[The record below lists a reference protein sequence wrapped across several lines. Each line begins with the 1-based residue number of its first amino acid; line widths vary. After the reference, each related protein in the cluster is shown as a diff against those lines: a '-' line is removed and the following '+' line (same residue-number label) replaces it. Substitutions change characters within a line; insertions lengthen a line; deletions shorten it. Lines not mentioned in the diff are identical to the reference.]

1 MQDPSQI
8 LTEDDISI
16 IRSYSSVAEAQGAL
30 TPAQLQL
37 IYYRKW
43 FKMMVPVYAGGLEL
57 PLPQIMQIL
66 EAAAWADGSF
76 GWALNLGAGANMFA
90 AFLPPEIAK
99 KLFIHAEICI
109 AGSGSLS
116 GKAEKVDGGY
126 LVNGSWRYATGA
138 PHAHFFSISCTVT
151 ENGEPTKDK
160 NGEFNTRSFIV
171 PRHQVTITD
180 LWNSHGLK
188 ATASHDF
195 KIEDV
200 LVPDDFSFNL
210 TEPSIFADSA
220 LYKIPFLP
228 LAEALLAVTMSGMG
242 CHFIDLLKSLLKEK
256 IQADPNR
263 SKDYPAMETAIQAG
277 EATLN
282 KVRDDLYKIASET
295 WLRYEDGEAV
305 AETDLNQIISNAK
318 RCAFVA
324 RTEVDKL
331 YPWAG
336 MNAILP
342 ESELNR
348 VWRDIHTASQHI
360 LLSPFPN

>member
-1 MQDPSQI
+1 
-8 LTEDDISI
+8 
-16 IRSYSSVAEAQGAL
+16 
-30 TPAQLQL
+30 
-37 IYYRKW
+37 
-43 FKMMVPVYAGGLEL
+43 
-57 PLPQIMQIL
+57 

-109 AGSGSLS
+109 AGSGALS

-138 PHAHFFSISCTVT
+138 PHAQFFSISCLLT
-151 ENGEPTKDK
+151 ENGEPTSK
-160 NGEFNTRSFIV
+160 TQSFIV
-171 PRHQVTITD
+171 PSHQVTITD

-210 TEPSIFADSA
+210 TEPSIFADSP

-256 IQADPNR
+256 IQANPNR

-282 KVRDDLYKIASET
+282 KVRDDLYKTVSEA
-295 WLRYEDGEAV
+295 WLRYEGGETV
-305 AETDLNQIISNAK
+305 DEVELDQIISDAK
-318 RCAFVA
+318 RCAFVT

-336 MNAILP
+336 MDAIIP

>member
-1 MQDPSQI
+1 MQDPSQ
-8 LTEDDISI
+8 LLAEDDTYI
-16 IRSYSSVAEAQGAL
+16 IRSYSAVAEAQGTL
-30 TPAQLQL
+30 TPAQLRL
-37 IYYRKW
+37 IYDRKW
-43 FKMMVPVYAGGLEL
+43 FKLMVPVYAGGLEL
-57 PLPQIMQIL
+57 SLPQIMEIL

-76 GWALNLGAGANMFA
+76 GWVLNLGAGANMFA
-90 AFLPPEIAK
+90 AYLPPDIAK
-99 KLFIHAEICI
+99 KLFINAEICI
-109 AGSGSLS
+109 AGSGALS

-138 PHAHFFSISCTVT
+138 PHAQFFSISCILTAKGDST
-151 ENGEPTKDK
+151 NK
-160 NGEFNTRSFIV
+160 TRSFIV
-171 PRHQVTITD
+171 PMHQVTITD

-200 LVPDDFSFNL
+200 LIPDDFSFSL

-228 LAEALLAVTMSGMG
+228 LAEALLAVTMSGMS
-242 CHFIDLLKSLLKEK
+242 CHFIDLLKLLLKEK

-263 SKDYPAMETAIQAG
+263 KKDYPAMSTAIHAG
-277 EATLN
+277 EAILN
-282 KVRDDLYKIASET
+282 KVREDLYKTVSEA
-295 WLRYEDGEAV
+295 WLRYEGEETV
-305 AETDLNQIISNAK
+305 AEEELDRIISNAK

-336 MNAILP
+336 MDAIIP
-342 ESELNR
+342 ETELNR